1 MPFKQPTGGRTTA
14 TKSNRQH
21 VDSKRWEAAY
31 GDIKNSLDQFDVPEL
46 RRLIGKGMETNIVL
60 RIATDFPHEPIETL
74 FVGPRLPYSTTLRSI
89 VEMEHLS
96 PEESDRIART
106 IYIFGQ
112 AIDVFESKGLAAAW
126 MQLPRAMLS
135 GLRPL
140 DMLDTQTGFERM
152 RDLLT
157 RIAHGVSA

>member
-1 MPFKQPTGGRTTA
+1 
-14 TKSNRQH
+14 
-21 VDSKRWEAAY
+21 
-31 GDIKNSLDQFDVPEL
+31 
-46 RRLIGKGMETNIVL
+46 
-60 RIATDFPHEPIETL
+60 
-74 FVGPRLPYSTTLRSI
+74 
-89 VEMEHLS
+89 
-96 PEESDRIART
+96 
-106 IYIFGQ
+106 
-112 AIDVFESKGLAAAW
+112 